1 MHIMRARIKIQS
13 SCFFSTLLLTVNS
26 YAAGLE
32 TLSKTKPEDP
42 SASSPTR
49 GVKPADPATITPPAK
64 PTPVSPKSVTPAPVN
79 QSPVNPK
86 VQTPSRPHPSEE
98 PDAKENDDD
107 SQTKPVTKKNLKPA
121 PVKSELSKSLD
132 SRLSLGTSLGWAIVK
147 PAKGTWSGLGTSDLS
162 ARWRESRKGDGN
174 LFITARYAPFIGTWT
189 VDKRDYDTTLHGIF
203 GGAELHKPTGLF
215 GNANLKAGV
224 ELGYM
229 LVYADPQ
236 DKAKAASG
244 VKGGKINLA
253 AHGGLEWSLLSDK
266 VKVGPIARV
275 HIVGFSMLN
284 FGGSIHFVF

>member
-1 MHIMRARIKIQS
+1 MHTMRARIKIQS
-13 SCFFSTLLLTVNS
+13 SCFLSALLLTVNS

-42 SASSPTR
+42 SGSVPSR
-49 GVKPADPATITPPAK
+49 GVKPAEAATITPPAK
-64 PTPVSPKSVTPAPVN
+64 PTPVSPAAVTPAL
-79 QSPVNPK
+79 VNPK
-86 VQTPSRPHPSEE
+86 VQTPSRPHPSKE
-98 PDAKENDDD
+98 PDAEEDDDD
-107 SQTKPVTKKNLKPA
+107 SQAKPVTKKNLKPA

-162 ARWRESRKGDGN
+162 ARWRQSRKEDGN

-189 VDKRDYDTTLHGIF
+189 VDKRDYDTTLHGVF

-215 GNANLKAGV
+215 GDANLKAGV

-229 LVYADPQ
+229 LVYAHPQ
-236 DKAKAASG
+236 DKAKAASD
-244 VKGGKINLA
+244 VKGGKVNLA

-284 FGGSIHFVF
+284 LGGSIHFVF